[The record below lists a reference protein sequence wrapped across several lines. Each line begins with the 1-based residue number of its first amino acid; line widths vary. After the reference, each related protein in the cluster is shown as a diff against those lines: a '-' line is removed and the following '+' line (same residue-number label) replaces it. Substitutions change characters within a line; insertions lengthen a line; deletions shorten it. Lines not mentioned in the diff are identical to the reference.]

1 MLENK
6 KIRKIL
12 DSENAHDEQ
21 CLNIPN
27 EYQNGLKYHR
37 QCYQK
42 FTYAKTLFKRNTVD
56 GGEPSS
62 ASQSSGRSGKN
73 IKLDKHLFPEYC
85 YFCKK
90 NRITVKKQDEYPT
103 NIVTYEVQETLVIL
117 SYLVRLKTLILL
129 LVN

>member
-12 DSENAHDEQ
+12 GSENAHDEQ

-27 EYQNGLKYHR
+27 EYQNGLKYR
-37 QCYQK
+37 K
-42 FTYAKTLFKRNTVD
+42 FTYAKTLFKRKTVD
-56 GGEPSS
+56 GGEPSF

-90 NRITVKKQDEYPT
+90 KPNYSE
-103 NIVTYEVQETLVIL
+103 
-117 SYLVRLKTLILL
+117 KTR
-129 LVN
+129 